1 MDGVERRVG
10 QSLQLR
16 LSKWLAIAVLLSAVA
31 AGIFSF
37 QAAFHEANEI
47 QDQQLKEVA
56 ALVTADNV
64 SFMEEGSTRYVPDF
78 EQEAKVVVQK
88 LGNVNAQRLLDLP
101 PTLPDGM
108 RTLTLGDHEWRVVV
122 RTLAPGVRVAVGQQT
137 SDRNEIARNSAV
149 ATLIPFLVLAPILV
163 GVVFLLVRHMFK
175 PLARLAAELDARP
188 DHDLSEIRVS
198 GGVNGGTAGGV
209 TGDMQLPT
217 EIVPFLVANNRM
229 LARVARSV
237 ALQRRF
243 IADAAHELRSPLT
256 VLLLQAER
264 LEVSEMSAQAR
275 ERFTALRNGLTRTRS
290 LVEQLLTLA
299 HVQEGN
305 GVEADASPVA
315 PAFRR
320 VLEDLIPLAQARQI
334 DIGVTGDSDVWVPAS
349 EPDLSTVLKNLV
361 DNAIRYTPAGGRVD
375 LSVQTS
381 DGHASIVVEDTGPGI
396 PADERERVF
405 DRFYR
410 VLGTGQSG
418 SGLGL
423 SIVQTIAT
431 RIGVRITLDDA
442 TWSDGRGG
450 LRVTL
455 TFPACDLPAEPAPQR
470 PASVEHA
477 D

>member
-1 MDGVERRVG
+1 MDGIERRVG

-16 LSKWLAIAVLLSAVA
+16 LSMWLAIAVLLSAVA

-37 QAAFHEANEI
+37 KAAFHEANEI

-56 ALVTADNV
+56 TLVTAENV
-64 SFMEEGSTRYVPDF
+64 DSMAEGSVHYVPEF
-78 EQEAKVVVQK
+78 EPEAKVVVQK
-88 LGNVNAQRLLDLP
+88 LGNVNTQRLLDLP
-101 PTLPDGM
+101 PTLSDGM
-108 RTLTLGDHEWRVVV
+108 RTLTLGNREWRVVV
-122 RTLAPGVRVAVGQQT
+122 RTLAPGTRVAVGQQT

-149 ATLIPFLVLAPILV
+149 ATLIPFLVLAPVLV

-175 PLARLAAELDARP
+175 PLARLAAELDVRP
-188 DHDLSEIRVS
+188 DHDLSEIRV
-198 GGVNGGTAGGV
+198 
-209 TGDMQLPT
+209 TGDPQLPA

-229 LARVARSV
+229 LARVAQAV

-264 LEVSEMSAQAR
+264 LDVSEMSTQAR
-275 ERFTALRNGLTRTRS
+275 ERFTALSNGLTRTRA

-299 HVQEGN
+299 HAQEGN
-305 GVEADASPVA
+305 GIEANLSPVA

-334 DIGVTGDSDVWVPAS
+334 DIGVTGDSDVWVPAN
-349 EPDLSTVLKNLV
+349 EADLGTVLKNLV

-375 LSVQTS
+375 LSVHTKH
-381 DGHASIVVEDTGPGI
+381 GCTSIVVEDNGPGI
-396 PADERERVF
+396 PEDERGRVF

-410 VLGTGQSG
+410 VLGSGQSG

-431 RIGVRITLDDA
+431 RIGASLTLGDA
-442 TWSDGRGG
+442 VWSERGG

-455 TFPACDLPAEPAPQR
+455 TFPIVDQPSASLESGHKRPMSREPVA
-470 PASVEHA
+470 
-477 D
+477 

>member
-16 LSKWLAIAVLLSAVA
+16 LSKWLAIAVLLSAVG
-31 AGIFSF
+31 AGVFSF
-37 QAAFHEANEI
+37 KAAFHEANEI

-64 SFMEEGSTRYVPDF
+64 RFMEEGSMRYVPEF

-88 LGNVNAQRLLDLP
+88 LGNANTQRLLDLP

-108 RTLTLGDHEWRVVV
+108 RTLVLGDHEWRVVV
-122 RTLAPGVRVAVGQQT
+122 RTLALGVRVAVGQQT

-149 ATLIPFLVLAPILV
+149 ATLIPFLVLAPVLV

-188 DHDLSEIRVS
+188 DHDLSEIQV
-198 GGVNGGTAGGV
+198 TGGV
-209 TGDMQLPT
+209 TGDTPLPT

-264 LEVSEMSAQAR
+264 LDVSEMSAQAR
-275 ERFTALRNGLTRTRS
+275 ERFTALSNGLTRTRS

-305 GVEADASPVA
+305 GVEADLSPVA

-375 LSVQTS
+375 LSVHTS

-410 VLGTGQSG
+410 VLGSGQSG

-431 RIGVRITLDDA
+431 RIGIHITLGDA

-455 TFPACDLPAEPAPQR
+455 AFPPADRPEEPAQTSPVT
-470 PASVEHA
+470 VEHA
-477 D
+477 G

>member
-1 MDGVERRVG
+1 M
-10 QSLQLR
+10 
-16 LSKWLAIAVLLSAVA
+16 WLAIAVLLSAVA

-37 QAAFHEANEI
+37 KAAFHEANEI

-56 ALVTADNV
+56 TLVTAENV
-64 SFMEEGSTRYVPDF
+64 DSMTEGSVRYVPEF
-78 EQEAKVVVQK
+78 EPEAKVVVQK
-88 LGNVNAQRLLDLP
+88 LGNVKTQRLLDLP
-101 PTLPDGM
+101 TTLPDGI
-108 RTLTLGDHEWRVVV
+108 RTLTLDNREWRVVV
-122 RTLAPGVRVAVGQQT
+122 RTLAPGIRVAVGQQT

-149 ATLIPFLVLAPILV
+149 ATLIPFLVLAPALV

-175 PLARLAAELDARP
+175 PLARLAAELDVRP
-188 DHDLSEIRVS
+188 DHDLSEIRV
-198 GGVNGGTAGGV
+198 
-209 TGDMQLPT
+209 TGDPQLPA

-229 LARVARSV
+229 LARVDQSV

-264 LEVSEMSAQAR
+264 LDVSEMSTQAR
-275 ERFTALRNGLTRTRS
+275 ERFTALSNGLTRTRA

-299 HVQEGN
+299 HAQEGN
-305 GVEADASPVA
+305 GIEANLSPVA

-334 DIGVTGDSDVWVPAS
+334 DIGVTGDSDVWVPAN
-349 EPDLSTVLKNLV
+349 EADLGTVLKNLV

-375 LSVQTS
+375 LSVHTNNSQT
-381 DGHASIVVEDTGPGI
+381 SIVVEDTGPGI
-396 PADERERVF
+396 PVDERARVF

-410 VLGTGQSG
+410 VLGSGQSG

-431 RIGVRITLDDA
+431 RIGASLTLGDA
-442 TWSDGRGG
+442 VWSERGG

-455 TFPACDLPAEPAPQR
+455 TFPNNG
-470 PASVEHA
+470 
-477 D
+477 

>member
-1 MDGVERRVG
+1 MDGIERRVG

-16 LSKWLAIAVLLSAVA
+16 LSMWLAIAVLLSAVA
-31 AGIFSF
+31 AAIFSF
-37 QAAFHEANEI
+37 KAAFHEANEI

-56 ALVTADNV
+56 TLVTAENV
-64 SFMEEGSTRYVPDF
+64 SSMEEGSMHYVPEF
-78 EQEAKVVVQK
+78 EPEAKVVVQK
-88 LGNVNAQRLLDLP
+88 LGKVNTHRPLDLP
-101 PTLPDGM
+101 PALPDGM
-108 RTLTLGDHEWRVVV
+108 RTLTLGDREWRVVV
-122 RTLAPGVRVAVGQQT
+122 RTLAPDTRVAIGQQT

-149 ATLIPFLVLAPILV
+149 ATLIPFLVLAPVLL

-175 PLARLAAELDARP
+175 PLAWLAAELDARP
-188 DHDLSEIRVS
+188 DHDLSEIRV
-198 GGVNGGTAGGV
+198 
-209 TGDMQLPT
+209 TGDPQLPA

-229 LARVARSV
+229 LARVAESV

-264 LEVSEMSAQAR
+264 LDVSEMSTQAR
-275 ERFTALRNGLTRTRS
+275 ERFTALSNGLTRTRA

-299 HVQEGN
+299 HAQEGN
-305 GVEADASPVA
+305 GVEKNLSSVAS
-315 PAFRR
+315 AFRR

-334 DIGVTGDSDVWVPAS
+334 DIGVTGNSDVWVPAN
-349 EPDLSTVLKNLV
+349 EADLGTVLKNLV

-375 LSVQTS
+375 LSVHTK
-381 DGHASIVVEDTGPGI
+381 HRCTSIVVEDNGPGI
-396 PADERERVF
+396 PEDERGRVF

-410 VLGTGQSG
+410 VLGSGQSG

-431 RIGVRITLDDA
+431 RIGASLTLGDA
-442 TWSDGRGG
+442 VWSERGG

-455 TFPACDLPAEPAPQR
+455 TFPRVDQPTETIESGHKRPMSREPVA
-470 PASVEHA
+470 
-477 D
+477 

>member
-1 MDGVERRVG
+1 MDGIERRVG

-16 LSKWLAIAVLLSAVA
+16 LSMWLAIAVLLSAVA

-37 QAAFHEANEI
+37 KAAFHEANEI

-56 ALVTADNV
+56 TLVTAENV
-64 SFMEEGSTRYVPDF
+64 SSMEEGSMHYVPEF
-78 EQEAKVVVQK
+78 EPEAKVVVQK
-88 LGNVNAQRLLDLP
+88 LGNVNTRRLLDLP

-108 RTLTLGDHEWRVVV
+108 RTLTLGNREWRVVV
-122 RTLAPGVRVAVGQQT
+122 RTLAPGSRVAVGQKT

-149 ATLIPFLVLAPILV
+149 ATLIPFLVLAPVLV

-188 DHDLSEIRVS
+188 DHDLSEIRV
-198 GGVNGGTAGGV
+198 
-209 TGDMQLPT
+209 TGDPQLPA

-229 LARVARSV
+229 LARIAQSV

-264 LEVSEMSAQAR
+264 LDVSEMSTQAR
-275 ERFTALRNGLTRTRS
+275 ERFTALSNGLTRTRA

-299 HVQEGN
+299 HAQEGN
-305 GVEADASPVA
+305 GVEKNLSSVAS
-315 PAFRR
+315 AFRR

-334 DIGVTGDSDVWVPAS
+334 DIGVTGDSDVWVPAN
-349 EPDLSTVLKNLV
+349 EADLGTVLKNLV
-361 DNAIRYTPAGGRVD
+361 DNAIRYTPVGGRVD
-375 LSVQTS
+375 LSVHTK
-381 DGHASIVVEDTGPGI
+381 DGRTSIVVEDNGPGI
-396 PADERERVF
+396 PEEERARVF

-410 VLGTGQSG
+410 VLGSGQSG

-431 RIGVRITLDDA
+431 RIGASLILGDA
-442 TWSDGRGG
+442 AWNEQGG
-450 LRVTL
+450 LRVTV
-455 TFPACDLPAEPAPQR
+455 TFPRIDQPAELVDSTYNCR
-470 PASVEHA
+470 KSGESVA
-477 D
+477 